1 MKQVRRFMLYLAL
14 AMGREEHGG
23 KKNEEQITAEC
34 GRICKNVVLRSQCSW
49 HPNAK
54 GQGNQHISNPLHLT

>member
-34 GRICKNVVLRSQCSW
+34 GRICKNVVL
-49 HPNAK
+49 
-54 GQGNQHISNPLHLT
+54 